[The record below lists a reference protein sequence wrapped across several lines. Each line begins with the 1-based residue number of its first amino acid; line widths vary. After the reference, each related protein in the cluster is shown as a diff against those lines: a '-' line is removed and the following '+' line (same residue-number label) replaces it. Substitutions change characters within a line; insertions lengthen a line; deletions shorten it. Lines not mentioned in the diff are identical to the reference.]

1 MSGPLYSAPAADDPE
16 TNATTS
22 RATLITSAH
31 ELAGGPGGLGTT
43 WGFLSDGAPRPPRQN
58 RGALDD
64 LITLE
69 VVDLG
74 VAEPERRID
83 VAIVGAERRS
93 RPADRGRRVG
103 AAARR
108 RRPAHGGEIGRAVSH
123 DRRTRARV

>member
-1 MSGPLYSAPAADDPE
+1 MSGPLYSAPAADDPQ

-22 RATLITSAH
+22 RATVITSAH
-31 ELAGGPGGLGTT
+31 ELAGGPGGPGTT
-43 WGFLSDGAPRPPRQN
+43 WGFLNDGAPRPPRQN

-93 RPADRGRRVG
+93 RPADRGGRAG
-103 AAARR
+103 EAGRR
-108 RRPAHGGEIGRAVSH
+108 RRHAHGAEAERATHSPS
-123 DRRTRARV
+123 RVR